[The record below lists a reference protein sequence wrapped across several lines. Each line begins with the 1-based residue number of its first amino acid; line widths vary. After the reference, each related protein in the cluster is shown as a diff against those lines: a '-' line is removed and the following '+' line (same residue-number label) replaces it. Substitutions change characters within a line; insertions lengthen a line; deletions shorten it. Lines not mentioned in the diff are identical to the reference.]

1 MRTKNKIDRRHIW
14 AVDIWR
20 QMHQTSPN
28 IIDLADSCSPQELE
42 YTAGWR
48 DRMSGTKRTCAGR
61 HESAYKL
68 GWRDADWNIL
78 RG

>member
-1 MRTKNKIDRRHIW
+1 MRNKIDRR
-14 AVDIWR
+14 
-20 QMHQTSPN
+20 QTPDLGWCHSPPN
-28 IIDLADSCSPQELE
+28 IIDIADSCSPQELE

-48 DRMSGTKRTCAGR
+48 DRMSGTKRVGAAR
-61 HESAYKL
+61 YESAYKL